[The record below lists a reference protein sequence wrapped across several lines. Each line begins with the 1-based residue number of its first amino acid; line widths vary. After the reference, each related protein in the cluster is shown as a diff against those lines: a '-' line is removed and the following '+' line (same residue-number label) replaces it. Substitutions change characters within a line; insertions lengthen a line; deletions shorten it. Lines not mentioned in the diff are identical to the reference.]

1 MNLLLVDD
9 EPLALARLARFL
21 GENKERTLYQAT
33 SAKEALEILNEF
45 QIDVLIT
52 DIRMNGLSGIALAY
66 EVRSRNPKLPIIFQS
81 AHPDHAL
88 EAFDI
93 GAVDYL
99 LKPFDKSQLERSL
112 ERAIPEELRILSKN
126 HDTFYLNKPSEIF
139 YVQAD
144 LSEVVL
150 RTTQGFSYY
159 AKKISQMEELLEP
172 YGFARVHRSYL
183 VNLEAIDRFYSCD
196 QSRLKFY
203 FKGIEEYV
211 ESSKEGAKI
220 FRQRFK
226 G

>member
-9 EPLALARLARFL
+9 EPLALARLVRFL
-21 GENKERTLYQAT
+21 GENKNNFLHQAS
-33 SAKEALEILNEF
+33 SAKEALGILEANP
-45 QIDVLIT
+45 IDVLVT
-52 DIRMNGLSGIALAY
+52 DIRMSGLSGIELAY
-66 EVRSRNPKLPIIFQS
+66 EVRARNPKLPIIFQT

-99 LKPFDKSQLERSL
+99 LKPFDKNQLERAL
-112 ERAIPEELRILSKN
+112 ERAVPEELRILSKN
-126 HDTFYLNKPSEIF
+126 RDTFYLNKPQEIY

-144 LSEVVL
+144 LSEVIL
-150 RTTQGFSYY
+150 RSSQGFSYY

-172 YGFARVHRSYL
+172 YGFVRVHRSYL
-183 VNLEAIDRFYSCD
+183 VNLEMIDRFYSCD

-203 FKGIEEYV
+203 FQGIEEYV
-211 ESSKEGAKI
+211 ESSKEGAKL
-220 FRQRFK
+220 FRNKFK

>member
-1 MNLLLVDD
+1 MQFLLVDD
-9 EPLALARLARFL
+9 EPLALARLVRFL
-21 GENKERTLYQAT
+21 GDNKAYTLHQAT
-33 SAKEALEILNEF
+33 SAKEALEVLENNP
-45 QIDVLIT
+45 IDVLIT

-66 EVRSRNPKLPIIFQS
+66 EVRARNPKIPIIFQS

-99 LKPFDKSQLERSL
+99 LKPFEKAQLERSI
-112 ERAIPEELRILSKN
+112 ERALPQDLRILSKN
-126 HDTFYLNKPSEIF
+126 RDTFYLNRPEEIY

-144 LSEVVL
+144 LSEVIL
-150 RTTQGFSYY
+150 RTSQGFSYY

-172 YGFARVHRSYL
+172 YGFVRVHRSYL
-183 VNLEAIDRFYSCD
+183 INLELIEKFYSCD

-211 ESSKEGAKI
+211 ESSKEGAKL